1 MRRLRLVFPVAV
13 LFLAACGGD
22 SPPIPQPVAGDLTM
36 ALTTPNSQ
44 DGALLLRIV
53 GELEIK
59 DVTPVGS
66 YRVSFHTQAGITR
79 VNITGDLAGGDI
91 LKFRVPDI
99 GKASSYTAYVEQ
111 AASRA
116 TYALLET
123 SSYFL
128 TVRK

>member
-1 MRRLRLVFPVAV
+1 LAFPVAV
-13 LFLAACGGD
+13 LFIAACGAD
-22 SPPIPQPVAGDLTM
+22 APPIPQPVAGDLTM

-53 GELEIK
+53 GELAVQ
-59 DVTPVGS
+59 DVTPLGN
-66 YRVSFHTQAGITR
+66 YRVSFHTQAGVTR
-79 VNITGDLAGGDI
+79 VIITGDLAGGDI

-111 AASRA
+111 AASRT